1 MGPGWC
7 LAVTILKVAV
17 DAPLDTLFDYLAP
30 ESGPAPLPG
39 TRVRVPFGRR
49 RPVGLVMAQAEASAL
64 PPERLKP
71 VIEVLDSAPLFDP
84 ALLRLLDWTA
94 RYYQEPP
101 GAVVAT
107 ALPAP
112 LRQGK
117 PLPEPP
123 SRVTARGAAPDA
135 MKKRAPKQAAL
146 LDLLA
151 RAPRRTDD
159 PDLPAGWR
167 ASAARLAARGLVD
180 IEPEPAAAAWTTA
193 LAGPRLNEAQ
203 AAAVAAVIG
212 DLGKFSTRLLFGVT
226 GSGKTEVYLSA
237 AAECLRRGL
246 QVLVLVPEIGLTP
259 QLVERF
265 ARRLAAPVAVLHS
278 ALPAR
283 QRLTAWADAHS
294 GRAAVII
301 GTRSAVFVPL
311 ARPGLII
318 VDEEHDPSLR
328 QHEGLRYSGRD
339 LAVMRASLAKL
350 PVLLGSA
357 TPSLETLRHARE
369 GRYALARLPDRPG
382 GASQPR
388 ISLVDLRR
396 HPATE
401 GISAP
406 LLRAMRLHL
415 DAGGQALLF
424 LNRRGFAPALFCSS
438 CGWVADCRHCDARYT
453 WHRRAARLRCHHCG
467 DETGLPAA
475 CPDCGADLRPVG
487 EGTERLEEAL
497 ARQFPDVRIARIDR
511 DSTRRR
517 GAVDQILDEVRDGRT
532 RVLVGTQ
539 MMAKGHDFP
548 GVTLVGVINADQG
561 LFGTDFRAGERLA
574 QTLVQVAGRAGRA
587 DRPGEVLVQTSYP
600 EHPLLQK
607 LLTGGYEAFAE
618 TALEERR
625 AAGWPPYS
633 HLAMLRAE
641 AAKPGLAMRV
651 LTECRDALVV
661 PRGLNVLGPA
671 PAPMEKRG
679 GRWRAQ
685 LLLQSAA
692 RPTLHAALADVRA
705 IASALPGSR
714 GVRWFLEVDPQDLF

>member
-1 MGPGWC
+1 M
-7 LAVTILKVAV
+7 TILKVAV

-30 ESGPAPLPG
+30 DSAPLPPPG

-49 RPVGLVMAQAEASAL
+49 RPVGLVMAHAEASDLAD
-64 PPERLKP
+64 ERLKP
-71 VIEVLDSAPLFDP
+71 VLEALDTTPLFDP
-84 ALLRLLDWTA
+84 ALLQLIAWTA

-101 GAVVAT
+101 GAVVAA

-123 SRVTARGAAPDA
+123 SRLIAKGPAPDA
-135 MKKRAPKQAAL
+135 MRQRAPRQAAL

-151 RAPRRTDD
+151 AAPRRTDD
-159 PDLPAGWR
+159 PGLPPGWR
-167 ASAARLAARGLVD
+167 AGAARLVARGLLEID
-180 IEPEPAAAAWTTA
+180 PEPPAAAWTAA
-193 LAGPRLNEAQ
+193 LAGPVLNTAQ
-203 AAAVAAVIG
+203 AEAAAGIIG
-212 DLGKFSTRLLFGVT
+212 DLGRFSARLLFGVT

-259 QLVERF
+259 QLVQRF
-265 ARRLAAPVAVLHS
+265 AARLAAPVAVLHS
-278 ALPAR
+278 ALTPGD
-283 QRLTAWADAHS
+283 RLTAWADAQS
-294 GRAAVII
+294 GRAAVVI

-339 LAVMRASLAKL
+339 LAVMRASIARV
-350 PVLLGSA
+350 PVVLGSA
-357 TPSLETLRHARE
+357 TPSLETLKHARE
-369 GRYALARLPDRPG
+369 GRYGLSRLPERPG
-382 GASQPR
+382 GSTHPR
-388 ISLVDLRR
+388 IVLVDLRR

-401 GISAP
+401 GISPP
-406 LLRAMRLHL
+406 LLRAMHAHL
-415 DAGGQALLF
+415 AAGGQVMLF
-424 LNRRGFAPALFCSS
+424 LNRRGFSPALFCTS

-453 WHRRAARLRCHHCG
+453 WHRRIGRLRCHHCG
-467 DETGLPAA
+467 DEIPLPAA

-487 EGTERLEEAL
+487 EGTERLEDAL
-497 ARQFPDVRIARIDR
+497 ARQFPAVEIARIDR

-517 GAVDQILDEVRDGRT
+517 GATEQILDAVRDGRT
-532 RVLVGTQ
+532 RILVGTQ

-548 GVTLVGVINADQG
+548 GVTLVGIINADQG

-574 QTLVQVAGRAGRA
+574 QTLVQVSGRAGRA

-600 EHPLLQK
+600 EHPLLQR

-618 TALEERR
+618 ATLEERE
-625 AAGWPPYS
+625 AAGWPPWT

-641 AAKPGLAMRV
+641 AAKPGLALRF
-651 LTECRDALVV
+651 LAACRAAL
-661 PRGLNVLGPA
+661 PASRGLVVLGPA

-692 RPTLHAALADVRA
+692 RPPLHDALAELKA
-705 IASALPGSR
+705 MASGLPEGR
-714 GVRWFLEVDPQDLF
+714 GVRWFFEVDPQDLF

>member
-1 MGPGWC
+1 MGPGWR
-7 LAVTILKVAV
+7 LAVSILKVAV

-49 RPVGLVMAQAEASAL
+49 RPVGLVMAQAETSAL
-64 PPERLKP
+64 PPDRLKP

-101 GAVVAT
+101 GSVVAT

-151 RAPRRTDD
+151 AAPRRTDD

-167 ASAARLAARGLVD
+167 ASAARLVARGLVD
-180 IEPEPAAAAWTTA
+180 IEPEPPAAAWTAA

-212 DLGKFSTRLLFGVT
+212 DLGKFSPRLLFGVT

-259 QLVERF
+259 QLVQRF
-265 ARRLAAPVAVLHS
+265 AARLAAPVAVLHS
-278 ALPAR
+278 ALPAS
-283 QRLTAWADAHS
+283 QRLSAWADAHS

-350 PVLLGSA
+350 PILLGSA

-382 GASQPR
+382 GASQPH

-406 LLRAMRLHL
+406 LLRTMRSHL

-453 WHRRAARLRCHHCG
+453 WHRRVARLRCHHCG

-561 LFGTDFRAGERLA
+561 LFGTDFRAAERLA

-600 EHPLLQK
+600 EHPLLQT
-607 LLTGGYEAFAE
+607 LLSGGYESFAE
-618 TALEERR
+618 SALEERR

-641 AAKPGLAMRV
+641 AAKPGLA
-651 LTECRDALVV
+651 LQFLAGCRDAL
-661 PRGLNVLGPA
+661 PTSRGLSVLGPA

-685 LLLQSAA
+685 LLFQSTA
-692 RPTLHAALADVRA
+692 RPTLHAALAEFRA
-705 IASALPGSR
+705 MAPSLPGGR